1 MSEQHVPAAAIA
13 VHDLSGLQP
22 EEACDEARTNPN
34 IKDGDV
40 LDLGEGD
47 VAVLVAAWPV
57 MVVGHCCGFHEL
69 IPSGWERL
77 DGGKYL
83 AAVSRAHELSREAA
97 AKRGPTRRQREA
109 LTRFRDAY
117 GRDWKYKLNL
127 CWTAGNYRAIS
138 TGQAALLQQ
147 VRNELGPE
155 WLDALKDA
163 DLD

>member
-1 MSEQHVPAAAIA
+1 MSEQNVLAAAIA
-13 VHDLSGLQP
+13 VHDLSDLQP
-22 EEACDEARTNPN
+22 EDAYAATQTNPN

-40 LDLGEGD
+40 LDLGDGD
-47 VAVLVAAWPV
+47 VAVLVDAWPV

-83 AAVSRAHELSREAA
+83 AAVKRAHELATKAA
-97 AKRGPTRRQREA
+97 ANRGPTRRQREA

-117 GRDWKYKLNL
+117 GRDWKYRLNL
-127 CWTAGNYRAIS
+127 CWTTGNYRAIS
-138 TGQAALLQQ
+138 MGQAALLQQ

-155 WLDALKDA
+155 WLAEIKDA